1 MCLLG
6 RSTPEPRPT
15 TVARVVQDPTDENA
29 PEPPSLDE
37 PTDPASARYWGV
49 PDGDPTRQI
58 SWPSPPEEEPA
69 PGGSLIWRI
78 RGLIRTI
85 RPHQWVKNIF
95 VLAPVVFATKLFDP
109 QLLTN
114 AAFAFLAFC
123 LLAGAVYTIND
134 LADVAADRLHPVKRH
149 RPIASGR
156 VPESVA
162 RVFAAILVLIS
173 VGGGYFVSPL
183 FSLVAAGYF
192 ALNVAYTMKLK
203 HVAYLDVGCIA
214 LGFVLRVLGGGFAT
228 RIEVSGYLFVC
239 TALLALFLGFG
250 KRRHELT
257 TASAKAGKQRLA
269 LEGYTKRGLDMAL
282 TVTALLTVGTYLRYT
297 LDAETLAFFK
307 AGTLWPTTLFVVLGV
322 WRFLHI
328 VRYRPKAE
336 SPTQEMISDGPM
348 VGIVL
353 LWIIVVG
360 WLVYHLQPSG
370 NTGPD
375 KGRAE
380 SSES

>member
-1 MCLLG
+1 MSESNDKQDQPLLADPDG
-6 RSTPEPRPT
+6 PKSEVEP
-15 TVARVVQDPTDENA
+15 NN
-29 PEPPSLDE
+29 
-37 PTDPASARYWGV
+37 PASARFWGGV
-49 PDGDPTRQI
+49 EEDEGALGQEI
-58 SWPSPPEEEPA
+58 SWPAPPEDDPQQT
-69 PGGSLIWRI
+69 GSHIWRV

-109 QLLTN
+109 VLLTN
-114 AAFAFLAFC
+114 AGAAFLVFC

-156 VPESVA
+156 VPEGVA
-162 RVFAAILVLIS
+162 RWFAYFLVALSLGWGAFIS
-173 VGGGYFVSPL
+173 PWFA
-183 FSLVAAGYF
+183 LVAAGYF
-192 ALNVAYTMKLK
+192 GLNVAYTMKLK
-203 HVAYLDVGCIA
+203 HVAYLDVACISA
-214 LGFVLRVLGGGFAT
+214 GFVLRVLGGGFAT

-257 TASAKAGKQRLA
+257 TASAKAGKQRTA
-269 LEGYTKRGLDMAL
+269 LEGYSKRGLDVAL
-282 TVTALLTVGTYLRYT
+282 TVTAALTTVTYLRYT
-297 LDAETLAFFK
+297 TDPETLAFFK
-307 AGTLWPTTLFVVLGV
+307 AETLWPTTIFVVLGV

-328 VRYRPKAE
+328 VRYRPRAE

-353 LWIIVVG
+353 LWVVVVG
-360 WLVYHLQPSG
+360 WLVYHLQPG
-370 NTGPD
+370 
-375 KGRAE
+375 A
-380 SSES
+380 